1 MAFATKASL
10 RFDWVDGLKAFAI
23 IGILLNHFVEE
34 FGEGPW
40 FSNPSYNWPSF
51 SERISSILPE
61 GSNWFIIGIKF
72 LGWLGD
78 MGPGVFILLS
88 GFTLTLSQLKNE
100 KSTLDFFRSRIIRIF
115 PLYLVIH
122 FIVIVFIILVNYPVG
137 FKVFSPWV
145 SLSFLGLRFTD
156 SLFFFI
162 NPSWWFI
169 WLIIQLYLFFP
180 WLFQLLKRKS
190 LFYFISITLIITVLS
205 RLAGLLHLT
214 YSNNLYYWMT
224 GLFAGT
230 RLFEFTAG
238 MVLAKL
244 ITERSDV
251 QKDISIKPYIL
262 FLTFLIIYVF
272 GFFSSWTYVG
282 SLISN
287 ILITIG
293 LSGIFYGCYN
303 LISQIKPIRNN
314 ILFIGR
320 NSFSVFLIHQPFM
333 QFAADKLQ
341 GIPKI
346 VYLLIIILLA
356 FPIGYLVEKLVNYLV
371 DNFFQHYNKIEKLIL
386 SRASVFLIYLL
397 TFGLIV
403 FNTVLVIFS
412 SDIIKFNILFSV
424 FYLIILGSY
433 LFAFYTR
440 LNKFIPSEFLLF
452 SVSVFAYLFILPPDW
467 MPVISI
473 TLLLVFILFRAFN
486 LVTNSLTT
494 FIFTFLLTTGILIGA
509 EQLLRIKKP
518 IETGRWGE
526 LPALQ
531 TDSNTAYS
539 LIANKTT
546 HLRYNNYN
554 YTLKTNSLGFTSPEI
569 DLRKEDPQI
578 FRVLIL
584 GDAFSMP
591 EGMDYSSSYPYLL
604 ESELK
609 KKLENRV
616 VQVINGGVTGYGP
629 NEMLAQLKFYID
641 TIKPDLIINE
651 LFINE
656 FEEVNLNALSRL
668 KNIGFLTE
676 ESTRLKLFG
685 YSQLMLNYRLWLRDI
700 LGYEDKQYNYNKS
713 LLYLYEKSSE
723 LYSDTVINKLDNYL
737 DEIKSLSDS
746 KGAKLWLVYVPG
758 QIEVSPSEFISY
770 YPDHVNLADS
780 NRFDFNASHK
790 IINSLCNK
798 HSIYLLDSKEILKNY
813 PTQPVY
819 FEDSWH
825 WNPTGHLIIAK
836 MLAKEIESSFNSTLP
851 K

>member
-1 MAFATKASL
+1 
-10 RFDWVDGLKAFAI
+10 
-23 IGILLNHFVEE
+23 
-34 FGEGPW
+34 
-40 FSNPSYNWPSF
+40 
-51 SERISSILPE
+51 
-61 GSNWFIIGIKF
+61 
-72 LGWLGD
+72 
-78 MGPGVFILLS
+78 
-88 GFTLTLSQLKNE
+88 
-100 KSTLDFFRSRIIRIF
+100 
-115 PLYLVIH
+115 
-122 FIVIVFIILVNYPVG
+122 
-137 FKVFSPWV
+137 
-145 SLSFLGLRFTD
+145 
-156 SLFFFI
+156 
-162 NPSWWFI
+162 
-169 WLIIQLYLFFP
+169 
-180 WLFQLLKRKS
+180 
-190 LFYFISITLIITVLS
+190 
-205 RLAGLLHLT
+205 
-214 YSNNLYYWMT
+214 
-224 GLFAGT
+224 
-230 RLFEFTAG
+230 
-238 MVLAKL
+238 
-244 ITERSDV
+244 
-251 QKDISIKPYIL
+251 
-262 FLTFLIIYVF
+262 
-272 GFFSSWTYVG
+272 
-282 SLISN
+282 
-287 ILITIG
+287 
-293 LSGIFYGCYN
+293 
-303 LISQIKPIRNN
+303 
-314 ILFIGR
+314 
-320 NSFSVFLIHQPFM
+320 M

-346 VYLLIIILLA
+346 VCLLIIILLA
-356 FPIGYLVEKLVNYLV
+356 FPIGYIIEKLVNYLV

-412 SDIIKFNILFSV
+412 SDIIKFNKLFSV

-494 FIFTFLLTTGILIGA
+494 FIFTFFLTTGILIGA

-539 LIANKTT
+539 LISNKTT

-591 EGMDYSSSYPYLL
+591 EGMEYSSSYPYLL

-656 FEEVNLNALSRL
+656 FEEVNLNTLSRL

-723 LYSDTVINKLDNYL
+723 FYSDTVINKLDNYL

-758 QIEVSPSEFISY
+758 QIEVSPSKFISY

-825 WNPTGHLIIAK
+825 WNPTGHMIIAK
-836 MLAKEIESSFNSTLP
+836 MLAKEIESSFNSTSP